1 MELIKPGRV
10 IDFMGMRRYWI
21 GLSLFLTIS
30 SLILMVKPGPKY
42 GLDFKGGTELT
53 VRFERRVEQGDV
65 RRSLARHGHGSAE
78 IVPSATDPRQMLI
91 RVEAASV
98 IDASREARL
107 REAVTRALGDVQ
119 LREFRMSQGGD
130 HLVIQL
136 GAAKTEAELET
147 LLRTAGV
154 DVRAQGRE
162 RIKRVGDDAEHRYN
176 VSLVSLGDQIFQQI
190 TTDAGTGGELIASVW
205 VSPKASEKLRNE
217 AIKALLYSLVFIMIY
232 VAFRFD
238 LRFAPGGILALFHDA
253 VVVIGVFVI
262 FRREVSIATVA
273 AILTVVGYSMNDTII
288 VYDRVREN
296 LGKRRGL
303 KMLDVI
309 NVSISETFSR
319 TLVTSATV
327 ILSVFPFAI
336 MGSEVIQNFAIA
348 MIVGVLAG
356 TYSSIY
362 VATPLTEWIDSKFF
376 HPATQALAAVAT
388 AEEARFEAKKAAKK
402 SSKDEPA
409 KSDEAAAPSS
419 EQTDSSSESNES
431 SESSES
437 SSDAKASDEAS
448 ASAAASSDE
457 GKAEEG
463 KSAQAEGGPSGVSRR
478 KPKVKDS

>member
-10 IDFMGMRRYWI
+10 IDFMGMRRFWI
-21 GLSLFLTIS
+21 GLSLILTLS
-30 SLILMVKPGPKY
+30 SIVLMFKPGPKY

-53 VRFERRVEQGDV
+53 VRFERRVDQGDV
-65 RRSLARHGHGSAE
+65 RRSLSSHGNGAAE
-78 IVPSATDPRQMLI
+78 IVPSANDPRQMLI
-91 RVEAASV
+91 RIERSSV
-98 IDASREARL
+98 MDPAQETRL
-107 REAVTRALGDVQ
+107 REAVRRALGDVQ

-130 HLVIQL
+130 HLVVQL
-136 GAAKTEAELET
+136 GTSKTEAELET
-147 LLRTAGV
+147 ILRGAGV
-154 DVRAQGRE
+154 EVRRQGRE
-162 RIKRVGDDAEHRYN
+162 IVKRIGEPTENRYN
-176 VSLVSLGDQIFQQI
+176 VSIVSIGDQVFQQI
-190 TTDAGTGGELIASVW
+190 TQDTGTSGELIASVW

-217 AIKALLYSLVFIMIY
+217 AIRALLYSLVFIMIY

-253 VVVIGVFVI
+253 VVVIGVFVV

-273 AILTVVGYSMNDTII
+273 AVLTVVGYSMNDTII

-303 KMLDVI
+303 RMLDVI

-327 ILSVFPFAI
+327 ILSVLPFAI

-376 HPATQALAAVAT
+376 HPATQALAAVA
-388 AEEARFEAKKAAKK
+388 AADHARFEAKKAAKTP
-402 SSKDEPA
+402 S
-409 KSDEAAAPSS
+409 KSDAKDDVEASADERA
-419 EQTDSSSESNES
+419 
-431 SESSES
+431 
-437 SSDAKASDEAS
+437 SSDADAEQS
-448 ASAAASSDE
+448 ADSQ
-457 GKAEEG
+457 AEEKVEE
-463 KSAQAEGGPSGVSRR
+463 KSEEQSSEPSAVSRR
-478 KPKVKDS
+478 KPKVDAKKSKGSQDEPSSKE

>member
-10 IDFMGMRRYWI
+10 IDFMGMRRFWI

-30 SLILMVKPGPKY
+30 SIILMFKPGPKY

-53 VRFERRVEQGDV
+53 VRFERRVDQGDV
-65 RRSLARHGHGSAE
+65 RRSLSSHGHGSAE

-98 IDASREARL
+98 IDTAREGRL
-107 REAVTRALGDVQ
+107 REAVRRALGDVQ

-147 LLRTAGV
+147 LLRSAGV

-162 RIKRVGDDAEHRYN
+162 RIKRIGDDAEHRYN
-176 VSLVSLGDQIFQQI
+176 VSLVSLGDQIFSQL
-190 TTDAGTGGELIASVW
+190 TTDTGAGGELIASVW

-327 ILSVFPFAI
+327 ILSVLPFAI

-376 HPATQALAAVAT
+376 HPATQALAAAAT
-388 AEEARFEAKKAAKK
+388 AEQARFEAKQAAKK
-402 SSKDEPA
+402 SESAAKKSEPEA
-409 KSDEAAAPSS
+409 KSSDESEASEPSA
-419 EQTDSSSESNES
+419 SESAK

-437 SSDAKASDEAS
+437 TESAESSSDAESSAKSEESKPEAS
-448 ASAAASSDE
+448 QSE
-457 GKAEEG
+457 QG
-463 KSAQAEGGPSGVSRR
+463 EGGTSGVSRR
-478 KPKVKDS
+478 KPKVKDK